1 MAEYVTGYIKAYE
14 ASPDYPTFR
23 ANEPPIPGPIRANPK
38 LHFFA
43 SILMPSYGRFVT
55 QHYRGKAERRLAATA
70 LALRLYAAD
79 HGGSYPKTLDELVPK
94 YLPAVPTDPFT
105 TGSRPLKYSAADPAA
120 PSVYSVGEDG
130 ADDGGSSA
138 PVRSRQRASNLGRWD
153 TKDAVLQMKASAL
166 VMSEEEEAKRK
177 AAERDE

>member
-1 MAEYVTGYIKAYE
+1 
-14 ASPDYPTFR
+14 
-23 ANEPPIPGPIRANPK
+23 
-38 LHFFA
+38 
-43 SILMPSYGRFVT
+43 MPSYGRFVT
-55 QHYRGKAERRLAATA
+55 QQYRGKAERRLAATA

-79 HGGSYPKTLDELVPK
+79 HGGSYPKTLDELVPN
-94 YLPAVPTDPFT
+94 YLPAVPTDPFA

-130 ADDGGSSA
+130 ADDGGSTA

-153 TKDAVLQMKASAL
+153 TKDAVLQMKASTL

-177 AAERDE
+177 AADRDE